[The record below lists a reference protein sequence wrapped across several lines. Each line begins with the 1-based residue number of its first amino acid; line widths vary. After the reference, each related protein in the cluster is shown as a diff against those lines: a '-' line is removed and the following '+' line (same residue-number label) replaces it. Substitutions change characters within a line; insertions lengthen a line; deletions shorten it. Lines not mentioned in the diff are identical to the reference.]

1 MAVRDRNLMP
11 GNRRSALAV
20 GGAVAAVLLSLTA
33 ANAQQ
38 QQPQPLPSAQGRP
51 PARGPATTTTPTARP
66 AETKGDTSQARGGDA
81 QLRQRIEQLEEQL
94 VDMQVVIG
102 TLESLARAPA
112 QTGSAAPAPRGGFAA
127 SDGADQ
133 ARIDSLETQIRA
145 LTSQLE
151 QLSDQVRQLGGRRT
165 DAGGAGSG
173 FASRESTSP
182 TPRSDFGSSG
192 GGSASRDSPWGVPR
206 ADTGGIGG
214 GQAGRESPGPTP
226 RPDAGGFRQSGPG
239 GGAAGSF
246 GSVTVTPGPDRDPIG
261 RMITADPERTDQA
274 SAQQSF
280 QQPSMSS
287 GGSAKELYETAYGYL
302 LQQDYGAA
310 EVSFEEFLQR
320 YPSDRLAADAQYWLG
335 ETLYVQRRYKPAA
348 QAFLKVMQSH
358 QGSAKVPNSLLKLA
372 MTLEQ
377 LGQKDCALFN
387 ELETRHPNAAADV
400 KSRARLVRQ
409 RVGC

>member
-11 GNRRSALAV
+11 GNMRVVLASGV
-20 GGAVAAVLLSLTA
+20 AAAAVLLSLTA

-51 PARGPATTTTPTARP
+51 PARGPATTTTPTTRP
-66 AETKGDTSQARGGDA
+66 AETKGDSSQARGGDA

-127 SDGADQ
+127 SDGADP

-165 DAGGAGSG
+165 DAGGFGGRDVAGPAPRSDSG
-173 FASRESTSP
+173 TSGGQFASREAP
-182 TPRSDFGSSG
+182 GGTPRSD
-192 GGSASRDSPWGVPR
+192 
-206 ADTGGIGG
+206 T
-214 GQAGRESPGPTP
+214 
-226 RPDAGGFRQSGPG
+226 GGFRQSGPG

-246 GSVTVTPGPDRDPIG
+246 GSVTVTPSPDRDPIG
-261 RMITADPERTDQA
+261 RMITNDTDRTDQA
-274 SAQQSF
+274 SA

-320 YPSDRLAADAQYWLG
+320 YPTDRLAADAQYWLG

-348 QAFLKVMQSH
+348 QAFLKVMQSY

-387 ELETRHPNAAADV
+387 ELETRHPNAAADL

>member
-11 GNRRSALAV
+11 SMMRLICVSGITA
-20 GGAVAAVLLSLTA
+20 AAVLLSLDVA
-33 ANAQQ
+33 VAQQ
-38 QQPQPLPSAQGRP
+38 AQPQQLPSAQGRP
-51 PARGPATTTTPTARP
+51 PARGPASTGTPATRP
-66 AETKGDTSQARGGDA
+66 EAKAEPSQARGGNEA
-81 QLRQRIEQLEEQL
+81 QLRQRVEQLEEQL
-94 VDMQVVIG
+94 TDMQVVIG

-112 QTGSAAPAPRGGFAA
+112 QGGSAAPAPRGGF
-127 SDGADQ
+127 SGGDSGDQ

-151 QLSDQVRQLGGRRT
+151 QLSDQVRILGGRRT
-165 DAGGAGSG
+165 DAGDGGGRFRDAAGPAPRADFGTSG
-173 FASRESTSP
+173 GGFGSRDATGPERRPDFSGTGGGQVASREAP
-182 TPRSDFGSSG
+182 G
-192 GGSASRDSPWGVPR
+192 GG
-206 ADTGGIGG
+206 
-214 GQAGRESPGPTP
+214 P
-226 RPDAGGFRQSGPG
+226 RPDVGGGLRQSGAS
-239 GGAAGSF
+239 GGAVGGF
-246 GSVTVTPGPDRDPIG
+246 GSVTVTPGPERDPIG
-261 RMITADPERTDQA
+261 RMITSDPERSEQA